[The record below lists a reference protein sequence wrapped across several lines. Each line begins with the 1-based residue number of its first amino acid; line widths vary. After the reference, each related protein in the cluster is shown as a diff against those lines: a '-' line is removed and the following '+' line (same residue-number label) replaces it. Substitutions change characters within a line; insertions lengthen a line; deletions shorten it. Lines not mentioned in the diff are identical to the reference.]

1 MTRSAILSAR
11 CHASTKAT
19 GRQCTQPAIRGA
31 QVCRLHGGSA
41 PQVRAAAARRVALA
55 EAAARGDRR
64 HPGTILLDTL
74 HLLDT
79 RMRLVLDD
87 STSDAQAM
95 LDAIEQAATLAR
107 DVVRLRVDEQAVD
120 LQRRQVEDDQAKLVH
135 AALRVALVA
144 AGFTPEQQARAEAE
158 LAAVLLRVEA
168 EGERAVLVE
177 ARRLRPV
184 QPALMSGV
192 PS

>member
-1 MTRSAILSAR
+1 MHNSVVRSVR
-11 CHASTKAT
+11 CGAT
-19 GRQCTQPAIRGA
+19 AHRSGERCKLLAIRGGRVC
-31 QVCRLHGGSA
+31 QVHGGSA
-41 PQVRAAAARRVALA
+41 PQVRAAAAQRVVLA
-55 EAAARGDRR
+55 EAAAKGDRR
-64 HPGTILLDTL
+64 PPGVILLDTL

-79 RMRLVLDD
+79 RMRQLLDD
-87 STSDAQAM
+87 SDTGAAAM
-95 LDAIEQAATLAR
+95 LEAIDQASALAR

-135 AALRVALVA
+135 AALRVALDH
-144 AGFTPEQQARAEAE
+144 AGFSPEQQDRAAAE
-158 LAAVLLRVEA
+158 LAAVLSRVEA

-177 ARRLRPV
+177 ARKLRPV